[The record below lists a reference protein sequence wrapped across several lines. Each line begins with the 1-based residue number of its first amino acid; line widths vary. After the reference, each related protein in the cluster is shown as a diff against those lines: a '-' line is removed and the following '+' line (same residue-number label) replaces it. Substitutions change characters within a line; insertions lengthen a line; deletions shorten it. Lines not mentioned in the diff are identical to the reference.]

1 LQQLAIAI
9 ANVAHLPFM
18 TPDHWTPRDALAHLT
33 KGLGLVTQGWY
44 SSLPRAYRYQPF
56 ADFGHA
62 IWASHYSPSSGV
74 RIWDA
79 LNPDTT
85 AYGRWVPWVIYKA
98 FLVSLGDI
106 RVGYVPLQ
114 HL

>member
-1 LQQLAIAI
+1 MQQLALAI
-9 ANVAHLPFM
+9 LRVASLPFI
-18 TPDHWTPRDALAHLT
+18 TPDGWTPRDALNHLT

-44 SSLPRAYRYQPF
+44 GSIPRAYRYQPN